1 MSGAPGI
8 ETAIGGSPI
17 GFVLARAGTPRH
29 RVRAGLV
36 GGAPDIT
43 RLLACVPLL
52 IAGGG
57 VLSITVREDFGMTVM
72 SVARTEAIGAA
83 TVAVIA
89 ANGATTGVIVATVA
103 KGLTSAMIVVKSL
116 VAKMIAV
123 KITSARNAVIAA
135 MTFAASG
142 GAIVVWIAVGSM
154 GIVPK
159 FPAEILLA
167 GSARAMMPVPDETAA
182 IVHAEKRAAIVNP
195 VRRAAEEG
203 AVAATMTIGNLRLAS
218 LDAQLIN
225 KKRRG
230 LPT

>member
-8 ETAIGGSPI
+8 ETAIGGFHT
-17 GFVLARAGTPRH
+17 GFVLARVGTPRP
-29 RVRAGLV
+29 RVRAALV
-36 GGAPDIT
+36 GGAPDIM

-142 GAIVVWIAVGSM
+142 GAIV
-154 GIVPK
+154 
-159 FPAEILLA
+159 
-167 GSARAMMPVPDETAA
+167 D
-182 IVHAEKRAAIVNP
+182 P

-218 LDAQLIN
+218 PDAQLIN